1 MTPDKARKPRHRKSK
16 RTTAPA
22 EPPASTGTESGRDT
36 SEGRSVVATWFTD
49 EPTGT
54 AETRLVLDSLRARAD
69 GTIGGRRPGR
79 S

>member
-16 RTTAPA
+16 RTAAPA
-22 EPPASTGTESGRDT
+22 EPAASPGTESGRDAP
-36 SEGRSVVATWFTD
+36 EGRSVAATWFTD